1 MEANPILLQ
10 KMYKR
15 IIVNLSR
22 KTGRTLDEC
31 LQLFYQSLTYQLIRQ
46 GIGDMHCR
54 GDAYLTDELLLEY
67 GYEIE

>member
-15 IIVNLSR
+15 IIVKLSQ

-31 LQLFYQSLTYQLIRQ
+31 LQLFYQSQTYQLIRQ

>member
-15 IIVNLSR
+15 IIVEFSR
-22 KTGRTLDEC
+22 RTGETLDDC
-31 LQLFYQSLTYQLIRQ
+31 LQLFYQSQTYQLIRQ

-54 GDAYLTDELLLEY
+54 GDTYLTDELLLEY